1 MDNWKVKMVDIN
13 RRSLVCGV
21 AAIAALGITKQS
33 AIAATGIKTLAN
45 GKTEIDL
52 KSNSALA
59 KVGGVVQLTISK
71 YGKVAVV
78 RTSKSTNGFSVINLA
93 CPHARVTV
101 KQSGGTWVCKSPG
114 HGSEF
119 ALNGALK
126 VGPAS
131 SGLASIK
138 FTATTKAV
146 TIA

>member
-1 MDNWKVKMVDIN
+1 MLEIN
-13 RRSLVCGV
+13 RRGVICGV
-21 AAIAALGITKQS
+21 AAIAALGVTKQS
-33 AIAATGIKTLAN
+33 AIAATGVKTLAN

-52 KSNSALA
+52 ATNATLK
-59 KVGGVVQLTISK
+59 KVGGVIQLEISK

-93 CPHARVTV
+93 CPHAGVTV
-101 KQSGGTWVCKSPG
+101 KPSSGGWVCKPPG

-131 SGLASIK
+131 SALESIK

>member
-1 MDNWKVKMVDIN
+1 MVSLS
-13 RRSLVCGV
+13 RRNFICASAVLATLAAVPAV
-21 AAIAALGITKQS
+21 AASGV
-33 AIAATGIKTLAN
+33 KTLAN

-52 KSNSALA
+52 ASNTALA
-59 KVGGVVQLTISK
+59 SVGGVIELTIKK

-78 RTSKSTNGFSVINLA
+78 RTSKSDNGFSVLNLS
-93 CPHARVTV
+93 CPHAGVIV
-101 KQSGGTWVCKSPG
+101 KQSTSGWICSAPRG

-131 SGLASIK
+131 SALKAIT
-138 FTATTKAV
+138 FTATKKAV

>member
-1 MDNWKVKMVDIN
+1 MVEVN
-13 RRSLVCGV
+13 RRTLICGV
-21 AAIAALGITKQS
+21 AAVAALGVTKQS
-33 AIAATGIKTLAN
+33 AVAATGIKTLAN

-52 KSNSALA
+52 TANAALK
-59 KVGGVVQLTISK
+59 KVGGVVQLEISK

-93 CPHARVTV
+93 CPHAGVTV
-101 KQSGGTWVCKSPG
+101 KQSSSGWICKPPG

-131 SGLASIK
+131 SALQSIK

>member
-1 MDNWKVKMVDIN
+1 MVDIN
-13 RRSLVCGV
+13 RRGLICGV

-33 AIAATGIKTLAN
+33 AVAATGIKTLAN
-45 GKTEIDL
+45 GITEIDL
-52 KSNSALA
+52 ASNSALG

-78 RTSKSTNGFSVINLA
+78 RTSKATNGYSVFNLA
-93 CPHARVTV
+93 CPHAGVTV
-101 KQSGGTWVCKSPG
+101 KQSGSGWVCQPPG

-131 SGLASIK
+131 SALQAIK

>member
-1 MDNWKVKMVDIN
+1 MVDIN
-13 RRSLVCGV
+13 RRGLICGV

-33 AIAATGIKTLAN
+33 AVAATGIKTLAN

-52 KSNSALA
+52 ASNSALS

-78 RTSKSTNGFSVINLA
+78 RTSKAANGYSVFNLA
-93 CPHARVTV
+93 CPHAGVTV
-101 KQSGGTWVCKSPG
+101 KQSGSGWVCQPPG

-131 SGLASIK
+131 SALQAIK

>member
-1 MDNWKVKMVDIN
+1 MVSIS
-13 RRSLVCGV
+13 RRNFICASTALAALATVPAV
-21 AAIAALGITKQS
+21 AAS
-33 AIAATGIKTLAN
+33 GIKTLAN

-52 KSNSALA
+52 ASNTALA
-59 KVGGVVQLTISK
+59 SVGGVVELDIKK

-78 RTSKSTNGFSVINLA
+78 RTSKSTNGFSVLNLS
-93 CPHARVTV
+93 CPHAGVIV
-101 KQSGGTWVCKSPG
+101 KQSTSGWICSAPRG

-131 SGLASIK
+131 SALKSIT
-138 FTATTKAV
+138 FTATKKAV

>member
-1 MDNWKVKMVDIN
+1 MLEIN
-13 RRSLVCGV
+13 RRGIICGV
-21 AAIAALGITKQS
+21 AAIAALGVTKQS

-52 KSNSALA
+52 AANAALK

-71 YGKVAVV
+71 YGKVAVI

-93 CPHARVTV
+93 CPHAGVTV
-101 KQSGGTWVCKSPG
+101 KAGSGGWVCKSPG

-131 SGLASIK
+131 SALASIK